1 MLRPQSTASVVGVI
15 AVIAIEY
22 VMVYVLVFVPCALV
36 LVMLPPSIINPA
48 KADTELASIGHTKHI
63 LLSTGTESFEFNG
76 FQHIDAY

>member
-1 MLRPQSTASVVGVI
+1 MLRPHSTASVDGVFTI
-15 AVIAIEY
+15 IAIEY

-36 LVMLPPSIINPA
+36 LVIFPPSIVNPA

-63 LLSTGTESFEFNG
+63 LLSTGTIELGFNG